1 MTRPKYFTYRDVA
14 LHNKK
19 DDLWVILFKK
29 VLDITPLCQEVESEG
44 VFPLLAFGGKDI
56 GHFFDDQGEVKFH
69 VNPETNKIHTFA
81 PFRAFIHIPSHE
93 RIEETCLKRRFQDEN
108 MADKLVERFSKQRFN
123 KIDNNSNILKLPVK
137 DTKAKDVDIPWWQ
150 DEKYVIG
157 LLTDKSRWIKIKNML
172 IKKTMVLEVCS
183 EETLDEILLRY
194 LKFNC
199 HARSYT
205 WKYMG
210 QKLMMNT
217 TLEQNGIPDL
227 DFKVEGLK
235 LNADDYIPTVNLYF
249 NDDLTEM

>member
-1 MTRPKYFTYRDVA
+1 MSRCSD
-14 LHNKK
+14 
-19 DDLWVILFKK
+19 K
-29 VLDITPLCQEVESEG
+29 V
-44 VFPLLAFGGKDI
+44 
-56 GHFFDDQGEVKFH
+56 VKFH
-69 VNPETNKIHTFA
+69 VNPETNKIDTFA
-81 PFRAFIHIPSHE
+81 PFRTFIDIPSQE

-123 KIDNNSNILKLPVK
+123 KIDSNSNILKLPVK
-137 DTKAKDVDIPWWQ
+137 DTKPEDADIPWWQ

-194 LKFNC
+194 LKFNR

-227 DFKVEGLK
+227 DFKVERLK